1 MTEDLYTEILPR
13 LWIGGT
19 EDRDTID
26 VPKSLPSLSRI
37 PVFDAVVTLYAYAHP
52 MGWHVHEQR
61 YGFADA
67 ALDPKTLERVHEL
80 ADWLH
85 DRWTRGDT
93 VLARCQAGWNRSG
106 LVIALVLIRAGMSP
120 TDAVH
125 TLRETRSP
133 HALSNPDF
141 EEYVLQLAPSQEA
154 A

>member
-1 MTEDLYTEILPR
+1 MTDTLYSEILPR

-19 EDRDTID
+19 DDHDIIAI
-26 VPKSLPSLSRI
+26 PKSLPSLDRTPI
-37 PVFDAVVTLYAYAHP
+37 FDAVVTLYAYAHP

-67 ALDPKTLERVHEL
+67 ALDTKTIERVNEL
-80 ADWLH
+80 ADWLYG
-85 DRWTRGDT
+85 RWSRGET

-106 LVIALVLIRAGMSP
+106 LVLALVLVRAGMAP
-120 TDAVH
+120 DDAIAL
-125 TLRETRSP
+125 LRDERSP

-141 EEYVLQLAPSQEA
+141 EAYVRRVAPSLSA

>member
-1 MTEDLYTEILPR
+1 MTEDLYTEIFPR

-19 EDRDTID
+19 EDQDIIAI
-26 VPKSLPSLSRI
+26 PKSLPSLSRT

-67 ALDPKTLERVHEL
+67 GLGPETIERVHEL
-80 ADWLH
+80 ADWLY

-93 VLARCQAGWNRSG
+93 VLVRCQAGWNRSG
-106 LVIALVLIRAGMSP
+106 LVMALALIRAGMSP
-120 TDAVH
+120 SDAVT
-125 TLRETRSP
+125 TLREVRSR

-141 EEYVLQLAPSQEA
+141 EAYVLQQSPSQEA

>member
-1 MTEDLYTEILPR
+1 MTDALYSEILPR

-19 EDRDTID
+19 DDHDIIAI
-26 VPKSLPSLSRI
+26 PKSLPSLDRM
-37 PVFDAVVTLYAYAHP
+37 PVFNAVVTLYAYAHP

-67 ALDPKTLERVHEL
+67 ALDTETIEKVHEL
-80 ADWLH
+80 ADWLYG
-85 DRWTRGDT
+85 RWSRGET

-106 LVIALVLIRAGMSP
+106 LVIALVLIRAGMRP
-120 TDAVH
+120 REAVEL
-125 TLRETRSP
+125 LREVCSP

-141 EEYVLQLAPSQEA
+141 EEYVLQQESSREA